1 MPSIPDVH
9 PISSFKDEPWDA
21 STELLFKEARARQ
34 RRRRRRGVA
43 FAVLVVGI
51 AASAMAIGVTT
62 AGPSSTSSGSSASVL
77 TSNNGVKVI
86 TCTGARVVRPS
97 TLIIS
102 CADANT
108 LLTATHWSTWNAKGA
123 TGTTR
128 FGMNLCTPYCA
139 ASPITYFPHSTVSLS
154 APLTSHR
161 ATYFSQLVVHYV
173 MGSARKTFDFSWRG
187 STPR

>member
-1 MPSIPDVH
+1 MPSIHDVH
-9 PISSFKDEPWDA
+9 PISSFKNEPWDA
-21 STELLFKEARARQ
+21 STELLFKEAKARQ
-34 RRRRRRGVA
+34 RRRRIRGVA
-43 FAVLVVGI
+43 FAMLVVGI
-51 AASAMAIGVTT
+51 AAAAMAIGVSA
-62 AGPSSTSSGSSASVL
+62 AGPASNSSGSSASVL
-77 TSNNGVKVI
+77 ASNHGVKVI
-86 TCTGARVVRPS
+86 TCTGAPVVRPS
-97 TLIIS
+97 TLIIT

-123 TGTTR
+123 AGTTR

-154 APLTSHR
+154 APLTSHH

-173 MGSARKTFDFSWRG
+173 TGSSRKTFDFSWRG